1 FVLGNLVLPVVLL
14 TQLVLVGRFVFGNLV
29 LPVPLVAVKKFVF
42 VNLVLSALLEPL
54 VAVET
59 FRLVLVGRFVFV
71 IRVAGAAR
79 GGEEVRFVLGNL
91 VLPVVLLTQLVLV
104 GRFVFGNL
112 VLPVPLVAVK
122 KFVFVNLVLSAL
134 LEPLVAVETFR
145 VRGAVRAREPR
156 AARGAADAARVGG
169 KVRVR

>member
-1 FVLGNLVLPVVLL
+1 
-14 TQLVLVGRFVFGNLV
+14 
-29 LPVPLVAVKKFVF
+29 
-42 VNLVLSALLEPL
+42 
-54 VAVET
+54 
-59 FRLVLVGRFVFV
+59 
-71 IRVAGAAR
+71 
-79 GGEEVRFVLGNL
+79 FVLGNL

-169 KVRVR
+169 KFVLGNLVLPVVLLTQLVLVGRFVFGNLVLPVPLVAVKKFVFVNLVLSALLEPLVAVETFRVRGAVRARE